1 MATVPVV
8 LVLHVLLGAAAA
20 ACAVAVDAAAAA
32 AGSSKVP
39 AIYVFGDSTADVG
52 NNNYLP
58 GGGVPRANFPH
69 NGVDFP
75 TSRPTGRFSN
85 GYNGVDFLAVNMGF
99 KRSPPPFLAVANKTN
114 KQVFRGLLGVNFA
127 SAGSGIL
134 DTTGSSIIPLSKQVE
149 QFAAVQRNISSRV
162 GTGAAGTLLSRSL
175 FLVSTGG
182 NDLFAFFSRKNS
194 TPSDA
199 DKRRFVANLV
209 ALYQNHV
216 KALYVLGARK
226 FAVIDVPPIGCC
238 PYPRSLHPLGAC
250 IDVLNELARGFNR
263 GVKDAMHGLS
273 LSFQGLRY
281 SVGSSHAVV
290 QSIMKH
296 PQRLGF
302 KDVTTACCGSG
313 RFNGESG
320 CTPNATLCD
329 NRHQYLFWDLLHPTH
344 ATSKIAAAAI
354 YNGSLHF
361 AAPINFRQL
370 VEDDRY

>member
-1 MATVPVV
+1 MVTMP
-8 LVLHVLLGAAAA
+8 VLLLLALLVGAAQVYTAS
-20 ACAVAVDAAAAA
+20 AAAAA

-58 GGGVPRANFPH
+58 GSAVPRANFPH

-99 KRSPPPFLAVANKTN
+99 KRSPPPFLAVANKTH
-114 KQVFRGLLGVNFA
+114 KQVLRGLLGVNFA

-134 DTTGSSIIPLSKQVE
+134 DTTGSSIIIPLSKQVE
-149 QFAAVQRNISSRV
+149 QFATLQRNISARI
-162 GTGAAGTLLSRSL
+162 GQGAADTVLSRSL
-175 FLVSTGG
+175 FLISTGG
-182 NDLFAFFSRKNS
+182 NDLFAFFSRNS

-199 DKRRFVANLV
+199 DKRQFVANLV
-209 ALYQNHV
+209 SLYQNHV
-216 KALYVLGARK
+216 KALYVGGARK

-302 KDVTTACCGSG
+302 KDTTNACCGSG
-313 RFNGESG
+313 RFNGKSG

-329 NRHQYLFWDLLHPTH
+329 NRHEYLFWDLLHPTH
-344 ATSKIAAAAI
+344 ATSKLAAAAI
-354 YNGSLHF
+354 YNGSLHY

-370 VEDDRY
+370 VEDHY

>member
-1 MATVPVV
+1 MATVPEARG
-8 LVLHVLLGAAAA
+8 LLLLRVLLAAAA
-20 ACAVAVDAAAAA
+20 LANAAAAA
-32 AGSSKVP
+32 AGSSSKVP

-58 GGGVPRANFPH
+58 GSAVPRANFPH

-85 GYNGVDFLAVNMGF
+85 GYNGVDFLAMNMGF
-99 KRSPPPFLAVANKTN
+99 KRSPPPFLAVANRSN
-114 KQVFRGLLGVNFA
+114 NQVFRGLLGVNFA
-127 SAGSGIL
+127 SAGSGVL
-134 DTTGSSIIPLSKQVE
+134 DTTGSSIIPLSQQVA
-149 QFAAVQRNISSRV
+149 QFAAVQRNISARV
-162 GTGAAGTLLSRSL
+162 SQGAAGAVLSRSL
-175 FLVSTGG
+175 FLLSTGG
-182 NDLFAFFSRKNS
+182 NDLFAFFARNS

-199 DKRRFVANLV
+199 DKRRFIGNLV
-209 ALYQNHV
+209 SLYQNHV

-250 IDVLNELARGFNR
+250 IDVLNELARGFNKGLR
-263 GVKDAMHGLS
+263 DAMRAVS
-273 LSFQGLRY
+273 SSFQGLKY

-302 KDVTTACCGSG
+302 KDTTNACCGSG
-313 RFNGESG
+313 RFNGKSG
-320 CTPNATLCD
+320 CTPNATLCG
-329 NRHQYLFWDLLHPTH
+329 NRHEYLFWDLLHPTH
-344 ATSKIAAAAI
+344 AASKVAAAAI

-361 AAPINFRQL
+361 AAPVNFRQL
-370 VEDDRY
+370 VEDQC